1 MNEIIDRDLLI
12 ALPQPKDALAVF
24 TSEDGSAI
32 KPFLKMVRDKIDAFK
47 GDASTASGRAAIKS
61 MAHKVAKS
69 KTALEEVGKAL
80 ADEQKSIPK
89 RIDATRKTIKDTLD
103 AWRDEV
109 RKPVDEWEAA
119 EAARVDRIKS
129 SFDEWNGVI
138 ADQTLRPSLVVH
150 ERLAELEAEEITEA
164 IFGEFLAEAAPV
176 HAAAIAAIKAR
187 IIVAEKHEAEQAELA
202 ALRAKEAA
210 REAEERAEQL
220 RKEGE
225 RRAREEAEADARV
238 EKERADRKLADEKAA
253 AERRERELIAEKE
266 AAEQRAVDAAAK
278 AKREIED
285 QKRAEEAETAR
296 READKAHKAKINR
309 AALAALVEGGIE
321 EATAKAVIK
330 LIAAKAIPAV
340 TISY

>member
-61 MAHKVAKS
+61 MAHNVAKS

-187 IIVAEKHEAEQAELA
+187 IIVAEKHEAEQAELT
-202 ALRAKEAA
+202 ALRAEKEERDRLDREADIRAQAA
-210 REAEERAEQL
+210 AEERKRNEAAQQAE
-220 RKEGE
+220 RDAAAK
-225 RRAREEAEADARV
+225 READ
-238 EKERADRKLADEKAA
+238 LQ
-253 AERRERELIAEKE
+253 AERD
-266 AAEQRAVDAAAK
+266 AAEQRAKNAAQKAIDDQRAKEAKEATDAAA
-278 AKREIED
+278 RERD
-285 QKRAEEAETAR
+285 TKHRASV
-296 READKAHKAKINR
+296 NR
-309 AALAALVEGGIE
+309 AAVEAMVAAGIDKDV
-321 EATAKAVIK
+321 AKQVVT
-330 LIAAKAIPAV
+330 LIAKRAVPAV
-340 TISY
+340 SIAY